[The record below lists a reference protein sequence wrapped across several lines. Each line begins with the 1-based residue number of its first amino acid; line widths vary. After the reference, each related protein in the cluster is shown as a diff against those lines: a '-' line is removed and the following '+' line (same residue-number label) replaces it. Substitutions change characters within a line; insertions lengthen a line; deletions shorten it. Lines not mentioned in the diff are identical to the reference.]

1 LLVPTAEGGLE
12 RGGVSH
18 RAEAPRRARL
28 EGRPPTLKRGGD
40 ERVAGG
46 LGGVASS
53 EAEMVPRVRVRPRMG
68 RTAELGRGPC
78 TDRASLGLGEDLGA
92 VGELEELQDIRVQS
106 DD

>member
-1 LLVPTAEGGLE
+1 VASSEAEFPLEPRPRGGLGS
-12 RGGVSH
+12 RVGLLPSS
-18 RAEAPRRARL
+18 EAVM
-28 EGRPPTLKRGGD
+28 